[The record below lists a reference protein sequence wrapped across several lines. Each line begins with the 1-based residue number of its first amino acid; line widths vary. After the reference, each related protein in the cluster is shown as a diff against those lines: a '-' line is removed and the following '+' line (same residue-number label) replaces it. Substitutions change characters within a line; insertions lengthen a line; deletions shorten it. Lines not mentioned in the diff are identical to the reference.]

1 MSPEKKTI
9 LFICTHNSARSQM
22 AEGLVNRLY
31 GDTYDAFSA
40 GTKPTAV
47 NPYAIKVMAEIDID
61 ISRHRAK
68 NIEEFRNT
76 TFDYV
81 VTICDNARETCPF
94 FPGAK
99 KYLHKGFTDP
109 STANGSSTVALA
121 TFRKLRNE
129 IEIYIKEIFGKE
141 Q

>member
-1 MSPEKKTI
+1 
-9 LFICTHNSARSQM
+9 M
-22 AEGLVNRLY
+22 AEGLVNKLY
-31 GDTYDAFSA
+31 GTTHEAYSA
-40 GTKPTAV
+40 GTKPTVV
-47 NPYAIKVMAEIDID
+47 NPYAITVMAEIDID
-61 ISRHRAK
+61 ISQHRAK
-68 NIEEFRNT
+68 SIEEFRDT

-81 VTICDNARETCPF
+81 VTVCDNARETCPF

-109 STANGSSTVALA
+109 SVANGSSTVALT

-129 IEIYIKEIFGKE
+129 IETYIKEIFGKE

>member
-1 MSPEKKTI
+1 
-9 LFICTHNSARSQM
+9 M
-22 AEGLVNRLY
+22 AEGLVNKLY
-31 GDTYDAFSA
+31 GTTHEAYSA
-40 GTKPTAV
+40 GTKPTVV
-47 NPYAIKVMAEIDID
+47 NPYAITVMAEIDID
-61 ISRHRAK
+61 ISQHRAK
-68 NIEEFRNT
+68 SIEGFRDT

-81 VTICDNARETCPF
+81 VTVCDNARETCPF

-109 STANGSSTVALA
+109 SAVNGSSTVALA

-129 IEIYIKEIFGKE
+129 IETYIKEIFGKE

>member
-1 MSPEKKTI
+1 
-9 LFICTHNSARSQM
+9 M

-68 NIEEFRNT
+68 NIEEFRDT

-81 VTICDNARETCPF
+81 VTVCDNARETCPF

-99 KYLHKGFTDP
+99 KYLHKGFADP